1 MENVKTYHIGNFKS
15 IKDLNLECK
24 RVNIF
29 IGKPN
34 TGKSNIIESLVFYTG
49 LPINGIVRFSSF
61 YNLFYDNL
69 INESIILSINN
80 VIIKI
85 FYRSTTYY
93 YDVRIKNEN
102 TNAIRKEYPTQ
113 QFTNGQIHHI
123 EKISFPVKFYMFQ
136 ETHDKVV
143 GGPGSLYYPY
153 GGNLYSLLETNN
165 NIYEFADDLLK
176 SYGYDLVLRQA
187 TNEIEFAKRS
197 GRKLITLP
205 YCLMADTLKR
215 MIFFNTAIM
224 TNSKCTLIFE
234 EPESYAFPY
243 YTKELAE
250 NIANDENKNQ
260 YFITTHNPYFL
271 KTIVDKTKGEE
282 LCVFYT
288 YYKNY
293 QTHVK
298 ELPKESLIKFFLE
311 PDIDIFL
318 NIDKLEEIK

>member
-1 MENVKTYHIGNFKS
+1 MENIKIFRIKNFKS
-15 IKDLNLECK
+15 IKELKLECK

-49 LPINGIVRFSSF
+49 LPINGIVRFSSLD
-61 YNLFYDNL
+61 NLFYDNQ
-69 INESIILSINN
+69 INESILLRINN

-85 FYRSTTYY
+85 FYSKTYDY
-93 YDVRIKNEN
+93 IVGIIDEN
-102 TNAIRKEYPTQ
+102 TNAVRKEYSTQ
-113 QFTNGQIHHI
+113 QFGNGQIHHI
-123 EKISFPVKFYMFQ
+123 EEIPFSLKYYIFR
-136 ETHDKVV
+136 ETKDIIDSQ
-143 GGPGSLYYPY
+143 PNSLSYPY
-153 GGNLYSLLETNN
+153 GANLYSLLETNN
-165 NIYEFADDLLK
+165 EIYEYADDLLK

-187 TNEIEFAKRS
+187 TKEIEFVKRS
-197 GRKLITLP
+197 GRKLITFP
-205 YCLMADTLKR
+205 YYLIADTLRR

-224 TNSKCTLIFE
+224 TNSNSTLIFE

-271 KTIVDKTKGEE
+271 KTIVDKTKSDE

-288 YYKNY
+288 YYKDY
-293 QTHVK
+293 QTYVK
-298 ELPKESLIKFFLE
+298 ELPKDKLIQFFLK

-318 NIDKLEEIK
+318 NIDKFEETL